1 MATAVS
7 EGEGRGIEDAV
18 SYALGSPIRIEILR
32 TLNEAPASASELA
45 ALVSL
50 PLSKVSHHIEELLA
64 DRSIEVAFT
73 KPVGNI
79 QQKFY
84 RAVEK
89 PSYTAEEFAAL
100 PTDEQKAILALVL
113 QAAAAEGFASLWDG
127 KMLGDSYLML
137 VWDWL
142 LLDEQGRKEASEEQE
157 RSLTRLHEIHAQS
170 ANRRAQTGE
179 EGTSYIVASFGFERS
194 SGHARKIQMEENKG
208 VRGIPFEK

>member
-1 MATAVS
+1 MATAVG
-7 EGEGRGIEDAV
+7 EDEGRGIEDAV

-45 ALVSL
+45 SLVSL

-64 DRSIEVAFT
+64 DGSIELAFT

-84 RAVEK
+84 RAVKK

-100 PTDEQKAILALVL
+100 PANEQKEVLALVL
-113 QAAAAEGFASLWDG
+113 QAATAEGLASLWDE

-137 VWDWL
+137 AWDWL
-142 LLDEQGRKEASEEQE
+142 LLDEQGRREASEEQE
-157 RSLTRLHEIHAQS
+157 RSWTRLHDIYAEAT
-170 ANRRAQTGE
+170 NRRAKTGD
-179 EGTSYIVASFGFERS
+179 EGASYIVVSFGFERS
-194 SGHARKIQMEENKG
+194 SAHARKIQNEESEG